1 MHSFSLRPLT
11 LAILGVTATSAFAET
26 VNETATPTTTHQ
38 MSTIVVSAAGFE
50 QDIKNAPAS
59 ISVVTAE
66 ELKKKGITSIADA
79 LSEVPG
85 VDVRNGQG
93 KTGGLNIQMRG
104 LNQSYTLILI
114 DGQRQNT
121 SGSIGPNGFG
131 EFSTSFMPPLAS
143 IERIEVI
150 RGPMSTLYGSDAMGG
165 IINIITKKVASE
177 WNGNVSVEQNIQ
189 ENSDI
194 GNNWKTSAVVNGP
207 VIQDKL
213 GIQVRGEFFHRDQ
226 SDRLVT
232 PAKTIDEGSQGRDP
246 RTVEAN
252 NYAVG
257 TKLTLNVNDNVSTW
271 VDFDHAKQRFDN
283 SDARLGE
290 LYEFNRTTGLPSG
303 IGSYKDEI
311 KFLRDRISA
320 GVDAELSLGQWKTFA
335 SYVSSEQ
342 EGRRLPKGNVPEYN
356 YYSDGTQDRILE
368 NKDLTVDSRI
378 ISTLGNHK
386 LTAGVEYKDG
396 ETIDNSAGNGVAFEQ
411 DSWSVFAEDEWNLTD
426 SLAFT
431 FGGRYEDHSAFGGH
445 FTPRAYLVWNTND
458 QLILK
463 GGVSTGYKVPTAN
476 DLHNGINGFS
486 SQGRNVTL
494 GNPDL
499 KPEETTNYELGFV
512 YDNLSNFSLTTTAF
526 FTQFKDIIISDA
538 RVVENCLWAGRPTG
552 QTPANNCMTV
562 GSFDNQQNFSFK
574 GNAGEAESYGVELSA
589 KYDISPS
596 VDVKANYTWLESEIT
611 EGENKGNPIENTPRH
626 ALNFTGTWY
635 VNDKFTTWLEAEYKS
650 DRVRFTDPD
659 LSDVNVSRE
668 IDAVGNKLKAYE
680 LFNLGASYK
689 VNNQVTVSGRVNN
702 LLNKDF
708 GDYKSFINSD
718 NEVENAFLYT
728 KTTSGLAGTYIPDR
742 NYWLSVS
749 YDF

>member
-1 MHSFSLRPLT
+1 MRDFNLRPLAV
-11 LAILGVTATSAFAET
+11 AILGVTTAAAHAET
-26 VNETATPTTTHQ
+26 TSTTSVPTTQ
-38 MSTIVVSAAGFE
+38 LSTIVVSAAGFE
-50 QDIKNAPAS
+50 QELKNAPAS

-66 ELKKKGITSIADA
+66 DLKKKGITSIADA
-79 LSEVPG
+79 LTEVPG

-165 IINIITKKVASE
+165 IINIITKKVSSE

-189 ENSDI
+189 ENSEI

-207 VIQDKL
+207 LIQDKL
-213 GIQVRGEFFHRDQ
+213 GIQVRGEFFHRDE

-257 TKLTLNVNDNVSTW
+257 TKLTYNLNDNVSTW
-271 VDFDHAKQRFDN
+271 VDFDHSEQRFN
-283 SDARLGE
+283 NTDARLGE
-290 LYEFNRTTGLPSG
+290 LYEYDTDNNVIKG
-303 IGSYKDEI
+303 ISSYKDEV

-320 GVDAELSLGQWKTFA
+320 GVDTELNFGQWKTFA
-335 SYVSSEQ
+335 SYVTSEQ

-356 YYSDGTQDRILE
+356 YFSDGTQDRILK

-386 LTAGVEYKDG
+386 VTAGVEYKDG
-396 ETIDNSAGNGVAFEQ
+396 ETIDNSAGNSVAFEQ
-411 DSWSVFAEDEWNLTD
+411 DSWSIFAEDEWNLTD
-426 SLAFT
+426 SLALT

-458 QLILK
+458 QWTLK

-476 DLHNGINGFS
+476 DLHSGINGFS

-526 FTQFKDIIISDA
+526 FTQFKDIIVSDA
-538 RVVENCLWAGRPTG
+538 RVFENCLWAGRPAG
-552 QTPANNCMTV
+552 QAPASDCMTV
-562 GSFDNQQNFSFK
+562 GSFDNQPNFGFK
-574 GNAGEAESYGVELSA
+574 GNADKAESYGVELSA

-596 VDVKANYTWLESEIT
+596 FDVKANYTWLESEIT

-650 DRVRFTDPD
+650 DRVRFTNPN
-659 LSDVNVSRE
+659 LNDVNISRE

-689 VNNQVTVSGRVNN
+689 VSNQVTVSGRVNN

-708 GDYKSFINSD
+708 GDYKTFINSD
-718 NEVENAFLYT
+718 NDVENAFLYT

-742 NYWLSVS
+742 NYWLSLS

>member
-1 MHSFSLRPLT
+1 
-11 LAILGVTATSAFAET
+11 
-26 VNETATPTTTHQ
+26 
-38 MSTIVVSAAGFE
+38 
-50 QDIKNAPAS
+50 
-59 ISVVTAE
+59 
-66 ELKKKGITSIADA
+66 
-79 LSEVPG
+79 
-85 VDVRNGQG
+85 
-93 KTGGLNIQMRG
+93 
-104 LNQSYTLILI
+104 
-114 DGQRQNT
+114 
-121 SGSIGPNGFG
+121 
-131 EFSTSFMPPLAS
+131 
-143 IERIEVI
+143 
-150 RGPMSTLYGSDAMGG
+150 
-165 IINIITKKVASE
+165 
-177 WNGNVSVEQNIQ
+177 
-189 ENSDI
+189 
-194 GNNWKTSAVVNGP
+194 
-207 VIQDKL
+207 
-213 GIQVRGEFFHRDQ
+213 
-226 SDRLVT
+226 
-232 PAKTIDEGSQGRDP
+232 
-246 RTVEAN
+246 
-252 NYAVG
+252 
-257 TKLTLNVNDNVSTW
+257 
-271 VDFDHAKQRFDN
+271 
-283 SDARLGE
+283 
-290 LYEFNRTTGLPSG
+290 
-303 IGSYKDEI
+303 
-311 KFLRDRISA
+311 
-320 GVDAELSLGQWKTFA
+320 QW
-335 SYVSSEQ
+335 
-342 EGRRLPKGNVPEYN
+342 
-356 YYSDGTQDRILE
+356 
-368 NKDLTVDSRI
+368 
-378 ISTLGNHK
+378 
-386 LTAGVEYKDG
+386 
-396 ETIDNSAGNGVAFEQ
+396 
-411 DSWSVFAEDEWNLTD
+411 
-426 SLAFT
+426 
-431 FGGRYEDHSAFGGH
+431 
-445 FTPRAYLVWNTND
+445 
-458 QLILK
+458 ILK
-463 GGVSTGYKVPTAN
+463 GGISTGYKVPTAN

-552 QTPANNCMTV
+552 QAPANNCMTV

>member
-1 MHSFSLRPLT
+1 M
-11 LAILGVTATSAFAET
+11 
-26 VNETATPTTTHQ
+26 
-38 MSTIVVSAAGFE
+38 
-50 QDIKNAPAS
+50 
-59 ISVVTAE
+59 
-66 ELKKKGITSIADA
+66 
-79 LSEVPG
+79 
-85 VDVRNGQG
+85 
-93 KTGGLNIQMRG
+93 
-104 LNQSYTLILI
+104 
-114 DGQRQNT
+114 
-121 SGSIGPNGFG
+121 
-131 EFSTSFMPPLAS
+131 
-143 IERIEVI
+143 
-150 RGPMSTLYGSDAMGG
+150 
-165 IINIITKKVASE
+165 
-177 WNGNVSVEQNIQ
+177 
-189 ENSDI
+189 
-194 GNNWKTSAVVNGP
+194 
-207 VIQDKL
+207 
-213 GIQVRGEFFHRDQ
+213 
-226 SDRLVT
+226 
-232 PAKTIDEGSQGRDP
+232 
-246 RTVEAN
+246 
-252 NYAVG
+252 
-257 TKLTLNVNDNVSTW
+257 
-271 VDFDHAKQRFDN
+271 
-283 SDARLGE
+283 
-290 LYEFNRTTGLPSG
+290 
-303 IGSYKDEI
+303 
-311 KFLRDRISA
+311 
-320 GVDAELSLGQWKTFA
+320 
-335 SYVSSEQ
+335 
-342 EGRRLPKGNVPEYN
+342 
-356 YYSDGTQDRILE
+356 
-368 NKDLTVDSRI
+368 
-378 ISTLGNHK
+378 
-386 LTAGVEYKDG
+386 
-396 ETIDNSAGNGVAFEQ
+396 
-411 DSWSVFAEDEWNLTD
+411 FAEDEWNLTD

-463 GGVSTGYKVPTAN
+463 GGISTGYKVPTAN

-512 YDNLSNFSLTTTAF
+512 YDNLSNFSLATTAF

-552 QTPANNCMTV
+552 QAPANNCMTV

-589 KYDISPS
+589 KYEISPS
-596 VDVKANYTWLESEIT
+596 FDVKANYTWLESEIT

-650 DRVRFTDPD
+650 DRVRFIDPD